1 MDDILVEIY
10 CETMMREY
18 DFWLPKK
25 GYIKDVIKKLAEEIM
40 IFENNSNLFDSQEIE
55 GLVLVGTNGN
65 VFNKDYTVVESG
77 IMGGDRLMLV

>member
-1 MDDILVEIY
+1 
-10 CETMMREY
+10 
-18 DFWLPKK
+18 
-25 GYIKDVIKKLAEEIM
+25 M